1 MAEPDIIMDVIEVQ
15 SILPHRYPFL
25 LVDRVVEFEQ
35 GRRAVGLKNVTIN
48 DPYFQGHFPGRPIF
62 PGVLIVEA
70 LAQLGGVLAI
80 RSSSVEGSPIV
91 YLTGIDK
98 AKFRKPVIPGDQLRL
113 EMEVINDAATVLE
126 DTREG
131 FVGSDLV
138 CEAELKAMMQVGTDA
153 DSTNAEYGAVKP
165 FRRMMSN
172 MSIHP
177 RRS

>member
-1 MAEPDIIMDVIEVQ
+1 MAELDTVMDAVEVQ

-25 LVDRVVEFEQ
+25 LVDRVVEFEPGQ
-35 GRRAVGLKNVTIN
+35 RAVGLKNVTIN
-48 DPYFQGHFPGRPIF
+48 DPYFQGHFPGRPVF

-98 AKFRKPVIPGDQLRL
+98 AKFRKPVIPGDQIRL
-113 EMEVINDAATVLE
+113 EVQVIKRRPPFWKMQGKA
-126 DTREG
+126 

-138 CEAELKAMMQVGTDA
+138 CEAESTAMMQSEDA
-153 DSTNAEYGAVKP
+153 GSTHADTGQ
-165 FRRMMSN
+165 SDL
-172 MSIHP
+172 SG
-177 RRS
+177 S

>member
-1 MAEPDIIMDVIEVQ
+1 MAEPDIIMDAIEVQ

-25 LVDRVVEFEQ
+25 LVDRVVEFEH
-35 GRRAVGLKNVTIN
+35 GRTAVGLKNVTIN

-80 RSSSVEGSPIV
+80 RSLSVEGSPIV

-113 EMEVINDAATVLE
+113 EVEVLKRRPPFWKMQGKA
-126 DTREG
+126 

-138 CEAELKAMMQVGTDA
+138 CEAELTAMMQSEDA
-153 DSTNAEYGAVKP
+153 DSTNAETGQ
-165 FRRMMSN
+165 SN
-172 MSIHP
+172 LSGE
-177 RRS
+177 